1 VKNSI
6 EHLPADK
13 QAIIHR
19 TLSDIIRIIEPEIVI
34 LYGSY
39 ATGNWV
45 EDRYTENHVTLEYRS
60 DYDYLVI
67 TKDDCDK
74 YDMWINAIQ
83 MKHLAKYQVEVN
95 IICYSVE
102 YVNSRLSEGMF
113 FFSDIQQ
120 QGIVLFDTNRFSL
133 TKKRQLAAAE
143 KKAIAREHFDIWFP
157 AAQSAWRGANFYLE
171 EGDLYEADFMLH
183 RSMESAY
190 NAILPIF
197 WGNRPKTHNLDK
209 LRQFGKPYSIELM
222 KVFPKNSE
230 YEVHLFNQLKKGY
243 IHARYKRKSFIIT
256 KEEVQ
261 ELINRMKT
269 FLDIT
274 ERICLEKIASF
285 DAELQP

>member
-1 VKNSI
+1 MKNSI

-13 QAIIHR
+13 QAIINR
-19 TLSDIIRIIEPEIVI
+19 TLDDIVRLINPEIVI

-45 EDRYTENHVTLEYRS
+45 EDRYTEDNVTLEYRS

-67 TKDDCDK
+67 TKDDCER
-74 YDMWINAIQ
+74 YDMWINALQ
-83 MKHLAKYQVEVN
+83 MKHLAKYQIEVN

-120 QGIVLFDTNRFSL
+120 QGVVLFDSQKFNL
-133 TKKRQLAAAE
+133 EKKRQLTSAE
-143 KKAIAREHFDIWFP
+143 KKAIAWEHFDVWFP
-157 AAQSAWRGANFYLE
+157 AARSAWRGANFYLQDGE
-171 EGDLYEADFMLH
+171 LHDADFMLH

-222 KVFPKNSE
+222 KIFPKNNE

-243 IHARYKRKSFIIT
+243 IHARYKRKSFIINET
-256 KEEVQ
+256 EVQ
-261 ELINRMKT
+261 ELIDRMKK
-269 FLDIT
+269 FLDIA
-274 ERICLEKIASF
+274 EQICLEKIASF
-285 DAELQP
+285 DLVV

>member
-1 VKNSI
+1 MKNSL

-19 TLSDIIRIIEPEIVI
+19 TLNDIIRIIEPEIVI

-45 EDRYTENHVTLEYRS
+45 EDRYTEDHVTLEYRS

-95 IICYSVE
+95 IICYSVD

-120 QGIVLFDTNRFSL
+120 QGIVLYDTKRFSL
-133 TKKRQLAAAE
+133 TKKRQLAASE

-243 IHARYKRKSFIIT
+243 IHARYKRKSFVIT
-256 KEEVQ
+256 QEEVQ

-274 ERICLEKIASF
+274 ERICLEKISSF
-285 DAELQP
+285 DTEQQ

>member
-1 VKNSI
+1 MKNSI